1 MKFGY
6 PGFDNLRTY
15 EDFVLSYDRKTRTA
29 HWVIEHLTP
38 DRMTY
43 DPSVD
48 RSKSEFRPDVSIHK
62 YFQSQNS
69 DYFVNFI

>member
-15 EDFVLSYDRKTRTA
+15 EDFVLSYDRRTRTA

-38 DRMTY
+38 DQMIY
-43 DPSVD
+43 DSSVD
-48 RSKSEFRPDVSIHK
+48 RSKSEFRPDTSIHTF
-62 YFQSQNS
+62 FQSQNF
-69 DYFVNFI
+69 DYFVS